1 MKRKRL
7 TGIIVITFLL
17 IIIQNRVVAQD
28 EITTETY
35 QDTAPI
41 TEVIDDLIDQDLE
54 GAAQNILADFL
65 DGIPFLNNLKN
76 QIEGIRQEVLNF
88 KIPSTERIKVI
99 VNQNIE
105 DLSTSTERLENSP
118 DNPSIVK
125 EIEDKVIRATFE
137 DVIEETSL
145 GTQGQQRLA
154 EVAELVQKTVE
165 DNIDLGEESQT
176 LDVSQQIL
184 QNISKQNALSA
195 SNQSI
200 LITQN
205 QQAQVD
211 RAMGNLLQAQT
222 AEELAKI
229 NAKARR
235 ETAGSNDLLQRQWG
249 LVRIPGA
256 E

>member
-1 MKRKRL
+1 MKKRKI
-7 TGIIVITFLL
+7 TSIITITILL
-17 IIIQNRVVAQD
+17 IMLQNKVVAQD
-28 EITTETY
+28 EVTTNTY
-35 QDTAPI
+35 QDEAPI
-41 TEVIDDLIDQDLE
+41 TETINSLIDQDLE
-54 GAAQNILADFL
+54 GAAQNILSDFL
-65 DGIPFLNNLKN
+65 DSIPFINNLKT
-76 QIEGIRQEVLNF
+76 QIQGIRQEVLNF
-88 KIPSTERIKVI
+88 RIPSTERIKVI
-99 VNQNIE
+99 VNQNLE
-105 DLSTSTERLENSP
+105 DLSSSTERLENSP
-118 DNPSIVK
+118 DNPTIVK
-125 EIEDKVIRATFE
+125 EIENKVIRATFE

-145 GTQGQQRLA
+145 GTQGQQKIA
-154 EVAELVQKTVE
+154 EVAELIQKTAE
-165 DNIDLGEESQT
+165 ENIELGDQSQT

-184 QNISKQNALSA
+184 QNLSRQQALSA

-229 NAKARR
+229 NARTRR

-249 LVRIPGA
+249 LVRVPGV